1 MENFTLRTFRTFATK
16 QLSGISPTPDLD
28 VQVLLQHAMHYDKTQ
43 MLLFLDNHIPD
54 EQLEWLYNAIEKRNN
69 GLPVAYITGHKE
81 FYGFDFFVNP
91 NVLIPKPDT
100 EILVERA
107 LEIILE
113 KMQDSSNSEP
123 LKICDMCTGS
133 GCIGLSVMK
142 TLYAVDKVPVEK
154 LPQITMVDISSHALE
169 IAKKNAASLLPEQ
182 EIIKKISFVQSN
194 LFHNVEGK
202 FDLILTNPPYVPS
215 NMVDELLAD
224 GRNEPRLAL
233 DGDMIIESLEGDEFN
248 TDGTSIIK
256 QLILQSCEHLAFNA
270 TILMETGEYNALKTA
285 EFAQTQEFA
294 TQIHTDL
301 EGDYRNVELTK

>member
-1 MENFTLRTFRTFATK
+1 MENYTIRTFKAFAKK
-16 QLSGISPTPDLD
+16 QLEKVSSTPELD
-28 VQVLLQHAMHYDKTQ
+28 IDVLLQHAMHYDKTQ
-43 MLLFLDNHIPD
+43 LLLFSDNHIPD
-54 EQLEWLYNAIEKRNN
+54 SQLEWLYNAIEKRNN

-81 FYGFDFFVNP
+81 FYGFDFLVTP
-91 NVLIPKPDT
+91 QVLIPKPDT

-113 KMQDSSNSEP
+113 KMEDSSNTEP
-123 LKICDMCTGS
+123 LTICDMCTGS

-142 TLYAVDKVPVEK
+142 TLYAIDKIPVEK

-169 IAKKNAASLLPEQ
+169 VAKKNAARLLPEQ
-182 EIIKKISFVQSN
+182 EIIKKFTFVQSN
-194 LFHNVEGK
+194 LFYSIEDK
-202 FDLILTNPPYVPS
+202 FDLILSNPPYVPS
-215 NMVDELLAD
+215 SMVDELLAD
-224 GRNEPRLAL
+224 GRGEPRLAL

-256 QLILQSCEHLAFNA
+256 QLIIQACEHLTFNA

-285 EFAQTQEFA
+285 EFAQLQGFS

-301 EGDYRNVELTK
+301 AGEYRNVELTK

>member
-1 MENFTLRTFRTFATK
+1 MENYTIRTFKAFAKK
-16 QLSGISPTPDLD
+16 QLEKVSSTPELD
-28 VQVLLQHAMHYDKTQ
+28 IDVLLQHAMHYDKTQ
-43 MLLFLDNHIPD
+43 LLLFSDNHIPD
-54 EQLEWLYNAIEKRNN
+54 SQLEWLYNAIEKRNN

-81 FYGFDFFVNP
+81 FYGFDFLVTP
-91 NVLIPKPDT
+91 QVLIPKPDT

-113 KMQDSSNSEP
+113 KMEDSSNTEP
-123 LKICDMCTGS
+123 LTICDMCTGS

-142 TLYAVDKVPVEK
+142 TLYAIDKIPVEK

-169 IAKKNAASLLPEQ
+169 VAKKNAARLLPEQ
-182 EIIKKISFVQSN
+182 EIIKKFTFVQSN
-194 LFHNVEGK
+194 LFNSIEDK
-202 FDLILTNPPYVPS
+202 FDLILSNPPYVPS
-215 NMVDELLAD
+215 SMVDELLAD
-224 GRNEPRLAL
+224 GRGEPRLAL

-256 QLILQSCEHLAFNA
+256 QLIIQACEHLTFNA

-285 EFAQTQEFA
+285 EFAQLQGFS

-301 EGDYRNVELTK
+301 AGEYRNVELTK